1 MLRKLEGD
9 VTSGRCGH
17 CFTHIFYSCAFLYGG
32 VCVPHRNSIYHCQWN
47 QCNVFEIVYIKKM
60 EFLIT
65 LGGWIECLKIR
76 LKRSMKDEKK
86 NNSSP
91 PNKYFEFLH
100 KLNAVFSQ

>member
-1 MLRKLEGD
+1 
-9 VTSGRCGH
+9 
-17 CFTHIFYSCAFLYGG
+17 
-32 VCVPHRNSIYHCQWN
+32 
-47 QCNVFEIVYIKKM
+47 M

>member
-9 VTSGRCGH
+9 VNFGRCGH

-32 VCVPHRNSIYHCQWN
+32 VVFHIEILFIIANGI
-47 QCNVFEIVYIKKM
+47 NVMFLKLCIKKKM

-86 NNSSP
+86 
-91 PNKYFEFLH
+91 KTILH
-100 KLNAVFSQ
+100 LLINILSFCIN

>member
-1 MLRKLEGD
+1 MLILAD
-9 VTSGRCGH
+9 VVIVL
-17 CFTHIFYSCAFLYGG
+17 HIIFILVLFFYGG

-86 NNSSP
+86 KNNSSP